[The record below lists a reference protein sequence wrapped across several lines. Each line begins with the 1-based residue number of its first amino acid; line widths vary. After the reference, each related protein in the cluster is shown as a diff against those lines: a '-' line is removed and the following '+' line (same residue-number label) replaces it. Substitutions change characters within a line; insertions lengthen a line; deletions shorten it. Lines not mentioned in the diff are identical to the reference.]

1 MAGLCF
7 HHQHRNVN
15 YFKLFTLINRLI
27 NFVSEMEK
35 EKTDKKD
42 HILDVAEKVFS
53 ESGYDGAS
61 TRLISG
67 EANVN
72 MAMLNYYFG
81 SKEGLFVAVFERK
94 INAFKELLQNISE
107 DESLNSWGKLELC
120 IDKYLDRVF
129 ENSCFHKLVNR
140 EISLSNHP
148 EINTKISNI
157 LMVNIREFKKVM
169 QEGMDNGSFYKDA
182 DIDFCIITIF
192 GTKNYIINTPNV
204 ASQMLGNDVREANF
218 MQTALK
224 PRMKIYIKRLLKS
237 YLVIEN
243 DKTNA

>member
-1 MAGLCF
+1 
-7 HHQHRNVN
+7 
-15 YFKLFTLINRLI
+15 
-27 NFVSEMEK
+27 MEK

-42 HILDVAEKVFS
+42 HILDIAEKVFS
-53 ESGYDGAS
+53 ELGYDGAS

-81 SKEGLFVAVFERK
+81 SKEGLFIAVFERK
-94 INAFKELLQNISE
+94 INSFKTLLQNISE
-107 DESLNSWGKLELC
+107 DGSLNSWQKLEQC

-148 EINTKISNI
+148 EINDKISTI

-169 QEGMDNGSFYKDA
+169 QEGIDNGTFFKNA
-182 DIDFCIITIF
+182 DIELCIITIF
-192 GTKNYIINTPNV
+192 GTKNYIINTPNI
-204 ASQMLGNDVREANF
+204 ASQMLENDVRQADF
-218 MQTALK
+218 MQQIMK
-224 PRMKIYIKRLLKS
+224 PRMKTYLKRLLKS
-237 YLVIEN
+237 YLVIEH
-243 DKTNA
+243 DRTN

>member
-1 MAGLCF
+1 M
-7 HHQHRNVN
+7 
-15 YFKLFTLINRLI
+15 
-27 NFVSEMEK
+27 

-42 HILDVAEKVFS
+42 HILDIAEKVFS
-53 ESGYDGAS
+53 ELGYDGAS

-94 INAFKELLQNISE
+94 INSFRALLQNIAE
-107 DESLNSWGKLELC
+107 DESLSSWGKLEQC

-140 EISLSNHP
+140 ETSLSKHP
-148 EINTKISNI
+148 EINDKISNI
-157 LMVNIREFKKVM
+157 LMVNILEFKKVM
-169 QEGMDNGSFYKDA
+169 QEGISNGSFFEDA
-182 DIDFCIITIF
+182 DIEMCIVTIF

-204 ASQMLGNDVREANF
+204 TSQMLGNNVRDTDF
-218 MQTALK
+218 MQLALK
-224 PRMKIYIKRLLKS
+224 PRLKMYMKRLLKS

-243 DKTNA
+243 D